1 MDRVDLAE
9 IDGEPYIRVIDYKS
23 SGKTFTF
30 SDVLNGLNMQ
40 MLIYLFTLVSNGKA
54 RYGDAVPAG
63 VLYMPA
69 KASAFT
75 AERDKDLS
83 KQGNSNDRKMQG
95 FVLENAGVI
104 VAMEHDGG
112 GAYIPAKI
120 DKDGNI
126 KGTTLDLE
134 KLSELWDKVDE
145 NLVNMGEEL
154 HRGSI
159 PALPA
164 HGKNYKE
171 ICSKCEY
178 WNICTHEN
186 NMPVRELNDNLKLGE
201 GAE

>member
-1 MDRVDLAE
+1 
-9 IDGEPYIRVIDYKS
+9 
-23 SGKTFTF
+23 
-30 SDVLNGLNMQ
+30 MQ

-54 RYGDAVPAG
+54 RYGDAIPAG

-75 AERDKDLS
+75 AERGKDLS
-83 KQGNSNDRKMQG
+83 KQGNPNDKKMQG

-134 KLSELWDKVDE
+134 KLSELGTRLTKT
-145 NLVNMGEEL
+145 L
-154 HRGSI
+154 
-159 PALPA
+159 
-164 HGKNYKE
+164 
-171 ICSKCEY
+171 
-178 WNICTHEN
+178 
-186 NMPVRELNDNLKLGE
+186 
-201 GAE
+201 

>member
-1 MDRVDLAE
+1 
-9 IDGEPYIRVIDYKS
+9 
-23 SGKTFTF
+23 
-30 SDVLNGLNMQ
+30 
-40 MLIYLFTLVSNGKA
+40 
-54 RYGDAVPAG
+54 
-63 VLYMPA
+63 MPA

-75 AERDKDLS
+75 AERGKDLS
-83 KQGNSNDRKMQG
+83 KQGNPNDKKMQG

-164 HGKNYKE
+164 QGKNYKE

-178 WNICTHEN
+178 WNICTHES
-186 NMPVRELNDNLKLGE
+186 NMPARELNDNLKLGE
-201 GAE
+201 GDEEWESTGRLINSTR